1 MVRVRSC
8 QNEGIVRFARLGQSL
23 ASVLL
28 LAMLTAGCASR
39 NVVAEAEVDRS
50 LVTSSVGPADVVNT
64 DEMTVRNA
72 VTSTDIEGLSGKPIP
87 FANLDTGA
95 TGLITA
101 VTEVKHRGVV
111 CRRFAGTM
119 QRFDG
124 VSAIRGEACL
134 GDDGAWFMRTFER
147 S

>member
-1 MVRVRSC
+1 MSRVGSC
-8 QNEGIVRFARLGQSL
+8 LCEGIVRLARLGQSL
-23 ASVLL
+23 APVLCV
-28 LAMLTAGCASR
+28 AMLAAGCAS
-39 NVVAEAEVDRS
+39 NNIVAEAEIDRS
-50 LVTSSVGPADVVNT
+50 IVTSSVRPADVVNT

-72 VTSTDIEGLSGKPIP
+72 VTSTDIEELSGKPIP

-95 TGLITA
+95 SGMIIA
-101 VTEVKHRGVV
+101 VTEVKLRGVV

-134 GDDGAWFMRTFER
+134 GDDGAWFMRAFER